1 MERIDGDDMLSR
13 AYERIASDPNPAFIK
28 DSELHYVA
36 VNTAYAQL
44 WDCERETLIGQKS
57 HQHLDSAEQNDR
69 DEKERRSLV
78 FGKDQ
83 VALFAHPL
91 KGSRYRIRIQ
101 RQRQADGKTFVVGH
115 FEPIAGVRFE
125 TGQSADLAAALQA
138 QATSQRDLA
147 QRGHHELLLAAIEA
161 AAIPM
166 LVVDADDEVIA
177 ASKHCKTATGP
188 WLETLLPGGG
198 KMRHVAPEPTV
209 VTASEAPVSKEAPPE
224 QLVSDQSPDS
234 ESVVLS
240 HIRETFDAMDVG
252 IVLYD
257 ANDVLIYVNPAMD
270 TFTAPDYRLE
280 VGVALPDLLQKTCHI
295 KESEDPVARAAW
307 IENRLSAHRQFG
319 TATVERLTNG
329 RWLRLTN
336 RLLDDGCILG
346 LRIDVTELKQREALL
361 ETHAAQNELF
371 RAILD
376 EMPVSSF
383 VKDEDLRY
391 VYVNRAHRELTG
403 FTPDDMLGN
412 DDLQIFGEQGQSL
425 RDVDT
430 SVMSGHGL
438 VECEIELT
446 ATDGRPLQLI
456 DRKVPF
462 TDPGGQRF
470 LLGTTIDVS
479 ERKRREQEVFEARRL
494 AEIHRD
500 DLENVLEAMHMG
512 VIVLDKNL
520 DVKLINSA
528 FNNIWNVDPN
538 RDLTDAS
545 FKEVIELNRYNN
557 IYDVPDDDFDK
568 YIETRLSE
576 ISGGFAAPREFSRAD
591 GKTLIYSVRSL
602 SEGKR
607 MVTYFDVTELK
618 QREHERDLARAEGE
632 RANEMLRDAASA
644 MVQGL
649 LVVENNEIQ
658 FSNKAFCEIL
668 DLPEELVK
676 IGEVADRYLDYC
688 EARGDFGE
696 GEKAAESRKK
706 IRETIQD
713 GKPYSV
719 ERRSANGRWLKVDAK
734 VGSSNAVIATY
745 SDITATKQ
753 REVELHDLLGKA
765 ETADRAKSEFLA
777 NMSHEIRTPMNGVL
791 GMAEL
796 LSRTELDTRQRTF
809 TDIIVKSGTALLA
822 IINDILDFSKIDAGQ
837 MTLEAEPFDLREAIE
852 DVATLTSGRAAE
864 KDIELIVRIAPTL
877 PARLVGDVGRIRQI
891 ITNLV
896 GNAVKFTETG
906 HVLIEVTGSPASTD
920 AVELVLRVHDT
931 GIGIPPE
938 KLETVFDMFSQVDTS
953 STRRHEGTG
962 LGLAITSRLVG
973 LMDGAISAEST
984 PGEGSVFCVTMTIP
998 VAHRTE
1004 SARIAPIDVSGARI
1018 LVIDDNAVNR
1028 EILIEQLSA
1037 WGFDACAA
1045 VSGEEG
1051 IGVLKMA
1058 SEVNVNV
1065 NAVILD
1071 YQMPDQDGAM
1081 VARAIRDKYSAEQLP
1096 IVMLT
1101 SMDVK
1106 ASEPDIQK
1114 EIVQATLMKPARS
1127 SELLE
1132 KIIRVLQRAAQPK
1145 SGTASPQASASL
1157 ALDGVEKAA
1166 DATAEVEASSAQ
1178 DAWSAE
1184 PQDRPALSR
1193 ETAQEQQPDAKRA
1206 RGNLDIMVA
1215 EDNEVNQIVFTQI
1228 LEDLGVSYQ
1237 IVDNGGSAVELWK
1250 TACPALILMDVS
1262 MPVMNGHQATETIRE
1277 VEAGDPA
1284 LGHTP
1289 IIGVTAHALTGDME
1303 KCLKAGM
1310 DDYLSKPISP
1320 EKLAE
1325 KIREWLPADI
1335 ADRMNQ
1341 I

>member
-1 MERIDGDDMLSR
+1 MGRIDGDDMLNR
-13 AYERIASDPNPAFIK
+13 AYERVACDSNPAFIK
-28 DSELHYVA
+28 DSELRYIA
-36 VNTAYAQL
+36 VNAAYAEM
-44 WDCERETLIGQKS
+44 WDCEAETLIGQKS
-57 HQHLDSAEQNDR
+57 HECFDSVEQNDR

-91 KGSRYRIRIQ
+91 KDVRYRIRVQ
-101 RQRQADGKTFVVGH
+101 RQRQEDGKTFIVGH

-125 TGQSADLAAALQA
+125 TGRSADPAAAHEA

-147 QRGHHELLLAAIEA
+147 QRGHHDLLLAAIEA
-161 AAIPM
+161 AAVPM
-166 LVVDADDEVIA
+166 LVVAADDQVIA

-198 KMRHVAPEPTV
+198 KMRHVAQEPAH
-209 VTASEAPVSKEAPPE
+209 VTAAAEPLQARPQPPDGVEQSNNESDLLAPVR
-224 QLVSDQSPDS
+224 D
-234 ESVVLS
+234 
-240 HIRETFDAMDVG
+240 IFDAMDVG
-252 IVLYD
+252 IVIYD

-270 TFTAPDYRLE
+270 ALTAPDYRLE
-280 VGVALPDLLQKTCHI
+280 VGTALPDLLQKTCHI

-307 IENRLSAHRQFG
+307 IENRLSVHRQFG
-319 TATVERLTNG
+319 AATVERLTNG

-336 RLLDDGCILG
+336 RQLDNGCTLG

-391 VYVNRAHRELTG
+391 VYVNRAHRKLTG
-403 FTPDDMLGN
+403 LTPEDMLGK
-412 DDLQIFGEQGQSL
+412 DDFRIFGDQGQAL

-430 SVMSGHGL
+430 SVMSGNGL
-438 VECEIELT
+438 IECEIELN

-462 TDPGGQRF
+462 TDPSGQRF

-479 ERKRREQEVFEARRL
+479 ERKRREEEVFEARRL
-494 AEIHRD
+494 AETHRD
-500 DLENVLEAMHMG
+500 DLESILETMHMG

-528 FNNIWNVDPN
+528 FYRIWNVDQD
-538 RDLTDAS
+538 RDLTNAS

-557 IYDVPDDDFDK
+557 IYDVPDNDFDK

-632 RANEMLRDAASA
+632 RANEILRDAASA
-644 MVQGL
+644 MAQGL
-649 LVVENNEIQ
+649 LVVENNRIQ

-668 DLPEELVK
+668 DLPQELVK
-676 IGEVADRYLDYC
+676 PGELADRYLDYC

-696 GEKAAESRKK
+696 GEKASESREK
-706 IRETIQD
+706 IRRTIEN
-713 GKPYSV
+713 GKPYAV
-719 ERRSANGRWLKVDAK
+719 ERRSAKNRWLKVDAK
-734 VGSSNAVIATY
+734 VGSSNAIIATF

-753 REVELHDLLGKA
+753 REAELHDLLGKA

-809 TDIIVKSGTALLA
+809 ADIIVKSGTALLT

-837 MTLEAEPFDLREAIE
+837 LTLESQPFDLREAIE
-852 DVATLTSGRAAE
+852 DVATLISSRAAE
-864 KDIELIVRIAPTL
+864 KDIELIVRIDPAL
-877 PARLVGDVGRIRQI
+877 PDCLVGDVGRIRQVM
-891 ITNLV
+891 TNLV
-896 GNAVKFTETG
+896 GNAIKFTETG
-906 HVLIEVTGSPASTD
+906 HVLIEVTGSPASEGSVDLT
-920 AVELVLRVHDT
+920 LRVHDT

-938 KLETVFDMFSQVDTS
+938 KLDAVFDKFSQVDTS

-962 LGLAITSRLVG
+962 LGLAITSRLVA
-973 LMDGAISAEST
+973 LMDGTISAEST
-984 PGEGSVFCVTMTIP
+984 PGEGSVFCVKITMP
-998 VAHRTE
+998 VEKRTE
-1004 SARIAPIDVSGARI
+1004 TVRIAPVDVSGARV

-1037 WGFDACAA
+1037 WEFDACAA

-1051 IGVLKMA
+1051 LSVLKAA
-1058 SEVNVNV
+1058 SDYNVDV

-1071 YQMPDQDGAM
+1071 YQMPEQDGAM
-1081 VARAIRDKYSAEQLP
+1081 VARAIRKNYSAEALP
-1096 IVMLT
+1096 IIMLT

-1106 ASEPDIQK
+1106 ASEPDIQT
-1114 EIVQATLMKPARS
+1114 EIVQATLMKPVRS

-1132 KIIRVLQRAAQPK
+1132 KLTKVLQVAAQPK
-1145 SGTASPQASASL
+1145 SAAALPQSPADTVQ
-1157 ALDGVEKAA
+1157 DHDAA
-1166 DATAEVEASSAQ
+1166 VMGAVAETGPAD
-1178 DAWSAE
+1178 DAWSAKA
-1184 PQDRPALSR
+1184 QDLASVSDQSAPA
-1193 ETAQEQQPDAKRA
+1193 QQSDAERA
-1206 RGNLDIMVA
+1206 SGRLEIMVA

-1228 LEDLGVSYQ
+1228 LEDLGVKYQ

-1250 TACPALILMDVS
+1250 MANPALILMDVS
-1262 MPVMNGHQATETIRE
+1262 MPVMNGHQATEAIRKA
-1277 VEAGDPA
+1277 EAADPA

-1289 IIGVTAHALTGDME
+1289 VIGVTAHALTGDME
-1303 KCLKAGM
+1303 KCLQAGM

-1325 KIREWLPADI
+1325 KIREWLPAEI